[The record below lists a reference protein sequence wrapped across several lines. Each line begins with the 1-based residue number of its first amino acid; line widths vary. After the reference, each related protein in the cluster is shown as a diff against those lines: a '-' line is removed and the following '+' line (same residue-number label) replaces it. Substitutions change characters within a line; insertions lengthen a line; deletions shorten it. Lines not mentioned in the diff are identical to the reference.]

1 MKRGVFL
8 LVLNFIN
15 EREKT
20 ENTKKRFFKKNRTSN
35 ENELN
40 RFSINVNGKNAIVL
54 ELRKKDLQCEDVL
67 RLLKIYKGRVLV
79 ASKYK
84 NEEIL
89 KEYLYS
95 PKEYYQRALISSLV
109 NQIKSVNK
117 DWKNICVKIKSFFP
131 FKEFYE
137 LVRISKA
144 VAILTEANAYTH
156 KFSKDCYYDF
166 GAIVSV
172 KTEISTNK
180 FDIIL
185 DLDSIDD
192 NGKLMI
198 NVKGKEFLL
207 YPDMRFFENNT
218 EYQKLLQCNIEH
230 NIICAAFSNK

>member
-1 MKRGVFL
+1 M
-8 LVLNFIN
+8 LVLKFNDEKDNIKKEKRRFSLKTRNEEFI
-15 EREKT
+15 RY
-20 ENTKKRFFKKNRTSN
+20 
-35 ENELN
+35 
-40 RFSINVNGKNAIVL
+40 SINVNGKNAVVL
-54 ELRKKDLQCEDVL
+54 ELRKKDLQCEEVL

-79 ASKYK
+79 SSKYM

-89 KEYLYS
+89 NDYIYN
-95 PKEYYQRALISSLV
+95 PQEYYLRASLSSLV

-144 VAILTEANAYTH
+144 VTILTEANAYTH
-156 KFSKDCYYDF
+156 KFSKECYYDF

-172 KTEISTNK
+172 KKEIPTNK

-185 DLDSIDD
+185 DLDSIDN

-198 NVKGKEFLL
+198 NVNGKEFLL

-218 EYQKLLQCNIEH
+218 EYQKLLQYNIEH

>member
-1 MKRGVFL
+1 MLILKFDD
-8 LVLNFIN
+8 
-15 EREKT
+15 EREKID
-20 ENTKKRFFKKNRTSN
+20 NTKKRLFKKSRALRN
-35 ENELN
+35 NELK
-40 RFSINVNGKNAIVL
+40 RYSINVNGKAAIVL
-54 ELRKKDLQCEDVL
+54 ELTEKDLQYEEVL
-67 RLLKIYKGRVLV
+67 TLLKIYKGRVLV
-79 ASKYK
+79 TSKYK

-156 KFSKDCYYDF
+156 KFSEDCYYDF

-185 DLDSIDD
+185 DLDSIDN

-218 EYQKLLQCNIEH
+218 EYQKLLQYNIEH